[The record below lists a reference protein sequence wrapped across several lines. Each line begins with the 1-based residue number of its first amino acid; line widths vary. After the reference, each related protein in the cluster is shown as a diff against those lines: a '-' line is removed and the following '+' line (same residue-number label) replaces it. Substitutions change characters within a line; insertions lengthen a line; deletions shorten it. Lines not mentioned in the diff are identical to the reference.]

1 MASIKFLIDSSA
13 DIPADLL
20 EGTGIEVLH
29 FPIVVDGREY
39 FDGQDFTPQ
48 EFYQILARAKAI
60 PTHSQLTPFFFV
72 EQYEKAFSEGCD
84 ELIYTSINSKGS
96 ATNQNA
102 NQAIDMFFEEH
113 PEARDKLRITV
124 IDSKTYTM
132 AYGYI
137 VLEAAKAVKN
147 GATADEAI
155 AMIRDWLDHVRVLF
169 TPYDLKYAKKSGR
182 ISAAAAVLG
191 DALGIHPIMSFPNGD
206 SKVLAKVRGLKNEG
220 ASGWMWTSN
229 YAYPVT
235 TITKDVR
242 TDMLA
247 IPEVLGVKIALGD
260 HRSSFPNQHEIMQI
274 LADIRVSGMLTGKT
288 GFLHVHL
295 GDFAYSFDIF
305 DECIAQ
311 GMPIKHIRPTHVARH
326 PEVFRRACEFA
337 KKGGFIDITTGGG
350 NYMGSAA
357 DAVRAALAADV
368 PFDRITL
375 SSDGHGSMP
384 RFNEAGE
391 MVGLGI
397 GSIMCD
403 IETIRE
409 LKDELGIEKALTPMT
424 KTVAGALGLE
434 SKGGIAVGK
443 DADLLFLT
451 KDFDINWVFMMGKV
465 AMRQGEVVMKGAF
478 EE

>member
-1 MASIKFLIDSSA
+1 MHPILIKNADVYAPEHIGTRDLFLAGGKIVAMAEKLDVTL
-13 DIPADLL
+13 PDL
-20 EGTGIEVLH
+20 E
-29 FPIVVDGREY
+29 
-39 FDGQDFTPQ
+39 
-48 EFYQILARAKAI
+48 
-60 PTHSQLTPFFFV
+60 
-72 EQYEKAFSEGCD
+72 
-84 ELIYTSINSKGS
+84 
-96 ATNQNA
+96 
-102 NQAIDMFFEEH
+102 
-113 PEARDKLRITV
+113 V
-124 IDSKTYTM
+124 ID
-132 AYGYI
+132 AAGYI
-137 VLEAAKAVKN
+137 VAPGLVDQHIHITGGGGEGGWHSRCPELVFSELVKAGVTTFL
-147 GATADEAI
+147 G
-155 AMIRDWLDHVRVLF
+155 V
-169 TPYDLKYAKKSGR
+169 SGT
-182 ISAAAAVLG
+182 
-191 DALGIHPIMSFPNGD
+191 D
-206 SKVLAKVRGLKNEG
+206 SMTRSVENLLAKVRGLKNEG

-274 LADIRVSGMLTGKT
+274 LADVRVSGMLTGKT

-295 GDFAYSFDIF
+295 GDFPYSFDIF
-305 DECIAQ
+305 DECVAQ

-357 DAVRAALAADV
+357 DAVRAALADGV

-409 LKDELGIEKALTPMT
+409 LKDELGVEKALTPMT

-434 SKGGIAVGK
+434 TKGGIAVGK

-451 KDFDINWVFMMGKV
+451 KDLDIDWVFMMGKI
-465 AMRQGEVVMKGAF
+465 AMRKGEVVMKGAF

>member
-1 MASIKFLIDSSA
+1 MHPILIKNADVYAPEHLGTRDIFLAGGKIVAMAEKLDVTL
-13 DIPADLL
+13 PDL
-20 EGTGIEVLH
+20 E
-29 FPIVVDGREY
+29 
-39 FDGQDFTPQ
+39 
-48 EFYQILARAKAI
+48 
-60 PTHSQLTPFFFV
+60 
-72 EQYEKAFSEGCD
+72 
-84 ELIYTSINSKGS
+84 
-96 ATNQNA
+96 
-102 NQAIDMFFEEH
+102 
-113 PEARDKLRITV
+113 V
-124 IDSKTYTM
+124 ID
-132 AYGYI
+132 AAGYI
-137 VLEAAKAVKN
+137 VAPGLVDQHIHITGGGGEGGWHSRCPELVFSELVKAGVTTFL
-147 GATADEAI
+147 G
-155 AMIRDWLDHVRVLF
+155 V
-169 TPYDLKYAKKSGR
+169 SGT
-182 ISAAAAVLG
+182 
-191 DALGIHPIMSFPNGD
+191 D
-206 SKVLAKVRGLKNEG
+206 SMTRSVENLLAKVRGLKNEG

-235 TITKDVR
+235 TVTKDVR

-274 LADIRVSGMLTGKT
+274 LADVRVSGMLTGKT

-295 GDFAYSFDIF
+295 GDFPYSFDIF
-305 DECIAQ
+305 DECVAQ

-357 DAVRAALAADV
+357 DAVRAALADGV

-403 IETIRE
+403 IETLRE
-409 LKDELGIEKALTPMT
+409 LKDDLGVEKALTPMT

-434 SKGGIAVGK
+434 TKGGIAVGK
-443 DADLLFLT
+443 DADILFLT
-451 KDFDINWVFMMGKV
+451 KDLDIDWVFMMGKV
-465 AMRQGEVVMKGAF
+465 AMRKGEVVMKGAF

>member
-1 MASIKFLIDSSA
+1 MHPILIKNADVYAPEHLGTRDIFLAGGKIVAMAEKLDVTL
-13 DIPADLL
+13 PDL
-20 EGTGIEVLH
+20 E
-29 FPIVVDGREY
+29 
-39 FDGQDFTPQ
+39 
-48 EFYQILARAKAI
+48 
-60 PTHSQLTPFFFV
+60 
-72 EQYEKAFSEGCD
+72 
-84 ELIYTSINSKGS
+84 
-96 ATNQNA
+96 
-102 NQAIDMFFEEH
+102 
-113 PEARDKLRITV
+113 V
-124 IDSKTYTM
+124 ID
-132 AYGYI
+132 AAGYI
-137 VLEAAKAVKN
+137 VAPGLVDQHIHITGGGGEGGWHSRCPELVFSELVKAGVTTFL
-147 GATADEAI
+147 G
-155 AMIRDWLDHVRVLF
+155 V
-169 TPYDLKYAKKSGR
+169 SGT
-182 ISAAAAVLG
+182 
-191 DALGIHPIMSFPNGD
+191 D
-206 SKVLAKVRGLKNEG
+206 SMTRSVENLLAKVRGLKNEG

-235 TITKDVR
+235 TVTKDVR

-274 LADIRVSGMLTGKT
+274 LADVRVSGMLTGKT

-295 GDFAYSFDIF
+295 GDFPYSFDIF
-305 DECIAQ
+305 DECVAQ

-357 DAVRAALAADV
+357 DAVRAALADGV

-409 LKDELGIEKALTPMT
+409 LKDELGVEKALTPMT

-434 SKGGIAVGK
+434 TKGGIAVGK
-443 DADLLFLT
+443 DADILFLT
-451 KDFDINWVFMMGKV
+451 KDLDIDWVFMMGKV
-465 AMRQGEVVMKGAF
+465 AMRKGEVVMKGAF

>member
-1 MASIKFLIDSSA
+1 MHPILIKNADVYAPEHIGTRDIFIAGGKIVAMAEKLDVTL
-13 DIPADLL
+13 PDL
-20 EGTGIEVLH
+20 E
-29 FPIVVDGREY
+29 
-39 FDGQDFTPQ
+39 
-48 EFYQILARAKAI
+48 
-60 PTHSQLTPFFFV
+60 
-72 EQYEKAFSEGCD
+72 
-84 ELIYTSINSKGS
+84 
-96 ATNQNA
+96 
-102 NQAIDMFFEEH
+102 
-113 PEARDKLRITV
+113 V
-124 IDSKTYTM
+124 ID
-132 AYGYI
+132 AAGYI
-137 VLEAAKAVKN
+137 VAPGLVDQHIHITGGGGEGGWHSRCPELVFSELVKAGVTTFL
-147 GATADEAI
+147 G
-155 AMIRDWLDHVRVLF
+155 V
-169 TPYDLKYAKKSGR
+169 SGT
-182 ISAAAAVLG
+182 
-191 DALGIHPIMSFPNGD
+191 D
-206 SKVLAKVRGLKNEG
+206 SMTRSVENLLAKVRGLKNEG

-274 LADIRVSGMLTGKT
+274 LADVRVSGMLTGKT

-295 GDFAYSFDIF
+295 GDFPYSFDIF
-305 DECIAQ
+305 DECVAQ

-357 DAVRAALAADV
+357 DAVRAALADGV

-434 SKGGIAVGK
+434 TKGGIAVGK

-451 KDFDINWVFMMGKV
+451 KDFDIDWVFMMGKV

>member
-1 MASIKFLIDSSA
+1 MHPILIKNADVYAPEHIGTRDLFIAGGKIVAMAENLDVTL
-13 DIPADLL
+13 PDL
-20 EGTGIEVLH
+20 E
-29 FPIVVDGREY
+29 
-39 FDGQDFTPQ
+39 
-48 EFYQILARAKAI
+48 
-60 PTHSQLTPFFFV
+60 
-72 EQYEKAFSEGCD
+72 
-84 ELIYTSINSKGS
+84 
-96 ATNQNA
+96 
-102 NQAIDMFFEEH
+102 
-113 PEARDKLRITV
+113 V
-124 IDSKTYTM
+124 ID
-132 AYGYI
+132 AAGYI
-137 VLEAAKAVKN
+137 VAPGLIDQHIHITGGGGEGGWHSRCPELVFSELVKAGVTTFL
-147 GATADEAI
+147 G
-155 AMIRDWLDHVRVLF
+155 V
-169 TPYDLKYAKKSGR
+169 SGT
-182 ISAAAAVLG
+182 
-191 DALGIHPIMSFPNGD
+191 D
-206 SKVLAKVRGLKNEG
+206 SMTRSVENLLAKVRGLKNEG

-305 DECIAQ
+305 DECVAQ

-409 LKDELGIEKALTPMT
+409 LKDELGVEKALTPMT
-424 KTVAGALGLE
+424 KTVSGALGLE

-451 KDFDINWVFMMGKV
+451 KDFDIDWVFMMGKV
-465 AMRQGEVVMKGAF
+465 AMRKGEVFMKGAF

>member
-1 MASIKFLIDSSA
+1 MHPILIKNADVYAPEHIGTRDLFLAGGKIVAMAEKLDVTL
-13 DIPADLL
+13 PDL
-20 EGTGIEVLH
+20 E
-29 FPIVVDGREY
+29 
-39 FDGQDFTPQ
+39 
-48 EFYQILARAKAI
+48 
-60 PTHSQLTPFFFV
+60 
-72 EQYEKAFSEGCD
+72 
-84 ELIYTSINSKGS
+84 
-96 ATNQNA
+96 
-102 NQAIDMFFEEH
+102 
-113 PEARDKLRITV
+113 V
-124 IDSKTYTM
+124 ID
-132 AYGYI
+132 AAGYI
-137 VLEAAKAVKN
+137 VAPGLVDQHIHITGGGGEGGWHSRCPELVFSELVKAGVTTFL
-147 GATADEAI
+147 G
-155 AMIRDWLDHVRVLF
+155 V
-169 TPYDLKYAKKSGR
+169 SGT
-182 ISAAAAVLG
+182 
-191 DALGIHPIMSFPNGD
+191 D
-206 SKVLAKVRGLKNEG
+206 SMTRSVENLLAKVRGLKNEG

-274 LADIRVSGMLTGKT
+274 LADVRVSGMLTGKT

-295 GDFAYSFDIF
+295 GDFPYSFDIF
-305 DECIAQ
+305 DECVAQ

-357 DAVRAALAADV
+357 DAVRAALADGV

-409 LKDELGIEKALTPMT
+409 LKDELGVEKALTPMT

-434 SKGGIAVGK
+434 TKGGIAVGK

-451 KDFDINWVFMMGKV
+451 KDFEPEWVFMMGKV

>member
-1 MASIKFLIDSSA
+1 MHPILIKNADVYAPEHLGTRDIFLAGGKIVAMAEKLDVTL
-13 DIPADLL
+13 PDL
-20 EGTGIEVLH
+20 E
-29 FPIVVDGREY
+29 
-39 FDGQDFTPQ
+39 
-48 EFYQILARAKAI
+48 
-60 PTHSQLTPFFFV
+60 
-72 EQYEKAFSEGCD
+72 
-84 ELIYTSINSKGS
+84 
-96 ATNQNA
+96 
-102 NQAIDMFFEEH
+102 
-113 PEARDKLRITV
+113 V
-124 IDSKTYTM
+124 ID
-132 AYGYI
+132 AAGYI
-137 VLEAAKAVKN
+137 VAPGLVDQHIHITGGGGEGGWHSRCPELVFSELVKAGVTTFL
-147 GATADEAI
+147 G
-155 AMIRDWLDHVRVLF
+155 V
-169 TPYDLKYAKKSGR
+169 SGT
-182 ISAAAAVLG
+182 
-191 DALGIHPIMSFPNGD
+191 D
-206 SKVLAKVRGLKNEG
+206 SMTRSVENLLAKVRGLKNEG

-274 LADIRVSGMLTGKT
+274 LADVRVSGMLTGKT

-295 GDFAYSFDIF
+295 GDFPYSFDIF
-305 DECIAQ
+305 DECVAQ

-434 SKGGIAVGK
+434 AKGGIAVGK
-443 DADLLFLT
+443 DADILFLT
-451 KDFDINWVFMMGKV
+451 KDLDIDWVFMMGKV
-465 AMRQGEVVMKGAF
+465 AMRKGEVVMKGAF

>member
-1 MASIKFLIDSSA
+1 MAEKLDVTL
-13 DIPADLL
+13 PDL
-20 EGTGIEVLH
+20 E
-29 FPIVVDGREY
+29 
-39 FDGQDFTPQ
+39 
-48 EFYQILARAKAI
+48 
-60 PTHSQLTPFFFV
+60 
-72 EQYEKAFSEGCD
+72 
-84 ELIYTSINSKGS
+84 
-96 ATNQNA
+96 
-102 NQAIDMFFEEH
+102 
-113 PEARDKLRITV
+113 V
-124 IDSKTYTM
+124 ID
-132 AYGYI
+132 AAGYI
-137 VLEAAKAVKN
+137 VAPGLVDQHIHITGGGGEGGWHSRCPELVFSELVKAGVTTFL
-147 GATADEAI
+147 G
-155 AMIRDWLDHVRVLF
+155 V
-169 TPYDLKYAKKSGR
+169 SGT
-182 ISAAAAVLG
+182 
-191 DALGIHPIMSFPNGD
+191 D
-206 SKVLAKVRGLKNEG
+206 SMTRSVENLLAKVRGLKNEG

-274 LADIRVSGMLTGKT
+274 LADVRVSGMLTGKT

-295 GDFAYSFDIF
+295 GDFPYSFDIF
-305 DECIAQ
+305 DECVAQ

-357 DAVRAALAADV
+357 DAVRAALADGV

-409 LKDELGIEKALTPMT
+409 LKDELGVEKALTPMT

-434 SKGGIAVGK
+434 TKGGIAVGK

-451 KDFDINWVFMMGKV
+451 KDFEPEWVFMMGKV

>member
-1 MASIKFLIDSSA
+1 MHPILIKNADVYAPEHLGTRDIFLAGGKIVAMAEKLDVTL
-13 DIPADLL
+13 PDL
-20 EGTGIEVLH
+20 E
-29 FPIVVDGREY
+29 
-39 FDGQDFTPQ
+39 
-48 EFYQILARAKAI
+48 
-60 PTHSQLTPFFFV
+60 
-72 EQYEKAFSEGCD
+72 
-84 ELIYTSINSKGS
+84 
-96 ATNQNA
+96 
-102 NQAIDMFFEEH
+102 
-113 PEARDKLRITV
+113 V
-124 IDSKTYTM
+124 ID
-132 AYGYI
+132 AAGYI
-137 VLEAAKAVKN
+137 VAPGLVDQHIHITGGGGEGGWHSRCPELVFSELVKAGVTTFL
-147 GATADEAI
+147 G
-155 AMIRDWLDHVRVLF
+155 V
-169 TPYDLKYAKKSGR
+169 SGT
-182 ISAAAAVLG
+182 
-191 DALGIHPIMSFPNGD
+191 D
-206 SKVLAKVRGLKNEG
+206 SMTRSVENLLAKVRGLKNEG

-235 TITKDVR
+235 TVTKDVR

-274 LADIRVSGMLTGKT
+274 LADVRVSGMLTGKT

-295 GDFAYSFDIF
+295 GDFPYSFDIF
-305 DECIAQ
+305 DECVAQ

-409 LKDELGIEKALTPMT
+409 LKDDLGVEKALTPMT

-434 SKGGIAVGK
+434 TKGGIAVGK
-443 DADLLFLT
+443 DADILFLT
-451 KDFDINWVFMMGKV
+451 KDLDIDWVFMMGKV
-465 AMRQGEVVMKGAF
+465 AMRKGEVVMKGAF

>member
-1 MASIKFLIDSSA
+1 MHPILIKNADVYAPEHLGTRDIFLAGGKIVAMAEKLDVTL
-13 DIPADLL
+13 PDL
-20 EGTGIEVLH
+20 E
-29 FPIVVDGREY
+29 
-39 FDGQDFTPQ
+39 
-48 EFYQILARAKAI
+48 
-60 PTHSQLTPFFFV
+60 
-72 EQYEKAFSEGCD
+72 
-84 ELIYTSINSKGS
+84 
-96 ATNQNA
+96 
-102 NQAIDMFFEEH
+102 
-113 PEARDKLRITV
+113 V
-124 IDSKTYTM
+124 ID
-132 AYGYI
+132 AAGYI
-137 VLEAAKAVKN
+137 VAPGLVDQHIHITGGGGEGGWHSRCPELVFSELVKAGVTTFL
-147 GATADEAI
+147 G
-155 AMIRDWLDHVRVLF
+155 V
-169 TPYDLKYAKKSGR
+169 SGT
-182 ISAAAAVLG
+182 
-191 DALGIHPIMSFPNGD
+191 D
-206 SKVLAKVRGLKNEG
+206 SMTRSVENLLAKVRGLKNEG

-274 LADIRVSGMLTGKT
+274 LADVRVSGMLTGKT

-295 GDFAYSFDIF
+295 GDFPYSFDIF
-305 DECIAQ
+305 DECVAQ

-357 DAVRAALAADV
+357 DAVRAALADGV

-409 LKDELGIEKALTPMT
+409 LKDELGVEKALTPMT

-434 SKGGIAVGK
+434 TKGGIAVGK

-451 KDFDINWVFMMGKV
+451 KDLDIDWVFMMGKV
-465 AMRQGEVVMKGAF
+465 AMRKGEVIMKGAF

>member
-1 MASIKFLIDSSA
+1 MHPILIKNADVYAPEHLGTRDIFLAGGKIVAMAEKLDVTL
-13 DIPADLL
+13 PDL
-20 EGTGIEVLH
+20 E
-29 FPIVVDGREY
+29 
-39 FDGQDFTPQ
+39 
-48 EFYQILARAKAI
+48 
-60 PTHSQLTPFFFV
+60 
-72 EQYEKAFSEGCD
+72 
-84 ELIYTSINSKGS
+84 
-96 ATNQNA
+96 
-102 NQAIDMFFEEH
+102 
-113 PEARDKLRITV
+113 V
-124 IDSKTYTM
+124 ID
-132 AYGYI
+132 AAGYI
-137 VLEAAKAVKN
+137 VAPGLVDQHIHITGGGGEGGWHSRCPELVFSELVKAGVTTFL
-147 GATADEAI
+147 G
-155 AMIRDWLDHVRVLF
+155 V
-169 TPYDLKYAKKSGR
+169 SGT
-182 ISAAAAVLG
+182 
-191 DALGIHPIMSFPNGD
+191 D
-206 SKVLAKVRGLKNEG
+206 SMTRSVENLLAKVRGLKNEG

-274 LADIRVSGMLTGKT
+274 LADVRVSGMLTGKT

-295 GDFAYSFDIF
+295 GDFPYSFDIF
-305 DECIAQ
+305 DECVAQ

-357 DAVRAALAADV
+357 DAVRAALADGV

-409 LKDELGIEKALTPMT
+409 LKDELGVENALTPMT

-434 SKGGIAVGK
+434 TKGGIAVGK

-451 KDFDINWVFMMGKV
+451 KDLDIDWVFMMGKV
-465 AMRQGEVVMKGAF
+465 AMRKGEVVMKGAF

>member
-1 MASIKFLIDSSA
+1 MHPILIKNADVYAPEHIGTRDLFIAGGKIVAMAEKLDVTL
-13 DIPADLL
+13 PDL
-20 EGTGIEVLH
+20 E
-29 FPIVVDGREY
+29 
-39 FDGQDFTPQ
+39 
-48 EFYQILARAKAI
+48 
-60 PTHSQLTPFFFV
+60 
-72 EQYEKAFSEGCD
+72 
-84 ELIYTSINSKGS
+84 
-96 ATNQNA
+96 
-102 NQAIDMFFEEH
+102 
-113 PEARDKLRITV
+113 V
-124 IDSKTYTM
+124 ID
-132 AYGYI
+132 AAGYI
-137 VLEAAKAVKN
+137 VAPGLVDQHIHITGGGGEGGWHSRCPELVFSELVKAGVTTFL
-147 GATADEAI
+147 G
-155 AMIRDWLDHVRVLF
+155 V
-169 TPYDLKYAKKSGR
+169 SGT
-182 ISAAAAVLG
+182 
-191 DALGIHPIMSFPNGD
+191 D
-206 SKVLAKVRGLKNEG
+206 SMTRSVENLLAKVRGLKNEG

-305 DECIAQ
+305 DECVAQ

-409 LKDELGIEKALTPMT
+409 LKDELGVEKALTPMT
-424 KTVAGALGLE
+424 KTVSDALGLE
-434 SKGGIAVGK
+434 AKGGIAVGK

-451 KDFDINWVFMMGKV
+451 KDFDIDWVFMMGKV
-465 AMRQGEVVMKGAF
+465 AMRKGEVVMKGAF

>member
-1 MASIKFLIDSSA
+1 MHPILIKNADVYAPEHIGTRDLFIAGGKIVAMAEKLDVTL
-13 DIPADLL
+13 PDL
-20 EGTGIEVLH
+20 E
-29 FPIVVDGREY
+29 
-39 FDGQDFTPQ
+39 
-48 EFYQILARAKAI
+48 
-60 PTHSQLTPFFFV
+60 
-72 EQYEKAFSEGCD
+72 
-84 ELIYTSINSKGS
+84 
-96 ATNQNA
+96 
-102 NQAIDMFFEEH
+102 
-113 PEARDKLRITV
+113 V
-124 IDSKTYTM
+124 ID
-132 AYGYI
+132 AAGYI
-137 VLEAAKAVKN
+137 VAPGLVDQHIHITGGGGEGGWHSRCPELVFSELVKAGVTTFL
-147 GATADEAI
+147 G
-155 AMIRDWLDHVRVLF
+155 V
-169 TPYDLKYAKKSGR
+169 SGT
-182 ISAAAAVLG
+182 
-191 DALGIHPIMSFPNGD
+191 D
-206 SKVLAKVRGLKNEG
+206 SMTRSVENLLAKVRGLKNEG

-295 GDFAYSFDIF
+295 GDFPYSFDIF
-305 DECIAQ
+305 DECVAQ

-409 LKDELGIEKALTPMT
+409 LKDELGVEKALTPMT

-434 SKGGIAVGK
+434 TKGGIAVGK
-443 DADLLFLT
+443 DADILFLT
-451 KDFDINWVFMMGKV
+451 KDLDIDWVFMMGKV
-465 AMRQGEVVMKGAF
+465 AMRKGEVVMKGAF

>member
-1 MASIKFLIDSSA
+1 MHPILIKNADVYAPEHLGTRDIFLAGGKIVAMAEKLDVTL
-13 DIPADLL
+13 PDL
-20 EGTGIEVLH
+20 E
-29 FPIVVDGREY
+29 
-39 FDGQDFTPQ
+39 
-48 EFYQILARAKAI
+48 
-60 PTHSQLTPFFFV
+60 
-72 EQYEKAFSEGCD
+72 
-84 ELIYTSINSKGS
+84 
-96 ATNQNA
+96 
-102 NQAIDMFFEEH
+102 
-113 PEARDKLRITV
+113 V
-124 IDSKTYTM
+124 ID
-132 AYGYI
+132 AAGYI
-137 VLEAAKAVKN
+137 VAPGLVDQHIHITGGGGEGGWHSRCPELVFSELVKAGVTTFL
-147 GATADEAI
+147 G
-155 AMIRDWLDHVRVLF
+155 V
-169 TPYDLKYAKKSGR
+169 SGT
-182 ISAAAAVLG
+182 
-191 DALGIHPIMSFPNGD
+191 D
-206 SKVLAKVRGLKNEG
+206 SMTRSVENLLAKVRGLKNEG

-274 LADIRVSGMLTGKT
+274 LADVRVSGMLTGKT

-295 GDFAYSFDIF
+295 GDFPYSFDIF
-305 DECIAQ
+305 DECVAQ

-434 SKGGIAVGK
+434 TKGGIAVGK

-451 KDFDINWVFMMGKV
+451 KDFDIDWVFMMGKV

>member
-1 MASIKFLIDSSA
+1 MHPILIKNADVYAPEHLGTRDIFLAGGKIVAMAEKLDVTLPDLELIDA
-13 DIPADLL
+13 A
-20 EGTGIEVLH
+20 
-29 FPIVVDGREY
+29 
-39 FDGQDFTPQ
+39 
-48 EFYQILARAKAI
+48 
-60 PTHSQLTPFFFV
+60 
-72 EQYEKAFSEGCD
+72 
-84 ELIYTSINSKGS
+84 
-96 ATNQNA
+96 
-102 NQAIDMFFEEH
+102 
-113 PEARDKLRITV
+113 
-124 IDSKTYTM
+124 
-132 AYGYI
+132 GYI
-137 VLEAAKAVKN
+137 VAPGLVDQHIHITGGGGEGGWHSRCPELVFSELVKAGVTTFL
-147 GATADEAI
+147 G
-155 AMIRDWLDHVRVLF
+155 V
-169 TPYDLKYAKKSGR
+169 SGT
-182 ISAAAAVLG
+182 
-191 DALGIHPIMSFPNGD
+191 D
-206 SKVLAKVRGLKNEG
+206 SMTRSVENLLAKVRGLKNEG

-274 LADIRVSGMLTGKT
+274 LADVRVSGMLTGKT

-295 GDFAYSFDIF
+295 GDFPYSFDIF
-305 DECIAQ
+305 DECVAQ

-409 LKDELGIEKALTPMT
+409 LKDELGVEKALTPMT

-434 SKGGIAVGK
+434 TKGGIAVGK
-443 DADLLFLT
+443 DADILFLT
-451 KDFDINWVFMMGKV
+451 KDLDIDWVFMMGKV
-465 AMRQGEVVMKGAF
+465 AMRKGEVVMKGAF

>member
-1 MASIKFLIDSSA
+1 MHPILIKNADVYAPEHLGTRDIFLAGGKIVAMAEKLDVTL
-13 DIPADLL
+13 PDL
-20 EGTGIEVLH
+20 E
-29 FPIVVDGREY
+29 
-39 FDGQDFTPQ
+39 
-48 EFYQILARAKAI
+48 
-60 PTHSQLTPFFFV
+60 
-72 EQYEKAFSEGCD
+72 
-84 ELIYTSINSKGS
+84 
-96 ATNQNA
+96 
-102 NQAIDMFFEEH
+102 
-113 PEARDKLRITV
+113 V
-124 IDSKTYTM
+124 ID
-132 AYGYI
+132 AAGYI
-137 VLEAAKAVKN
+137 VAPGLVDQHIHITGGGGEGGWHSRCPELVFSELVKAGVTTFL
-147 GATADEAI
+147 G
-155 AMIRDWLDHVRVLF
+155 V
-169 TPYDLKYAKKSGR
+169 SGT
-182 ISAAAAVLG
+182 
-191 DALGIHPIMSFPNGD
+191 D
-206 SKVLAKVRGLKNEG
+206 SMTRSVENLLAKVRGLKNEG

-274 LADIRVSGMLTGKT
+274 LADVRVSGMLTGKT

-295 GDFAYSFDIF
+295 GDFPYSFDIF
-305 DECIAQ
+305 DECVAQ

-357 DAVRAALAADV
+357 DAVHAALADGV

-409 LKDELGIEKALTPMT
+409 LKDELGVEKALTPMT

-434 SKGGIAVGK
+434 TKGGIAVGK

-451 KDFDINWVFMMGKV
+451 KDLDIDWVFMMGKV
-465 AMRQGEVVMKGAF
+465 AMRKGEVVMKGAF

>member
-1 MASIKFLIDSSA
+1 MHPILIKNADVYAPEHLGTRDLFIAGGKIVAMAEKLDVTL
-13 DIPADLL
+13 PDL
-20 EGTGIEVLH
+20 E
-29 FPIVVDGREY
+29 
-39 FDGQDFTPQ
+39 
-48 EFYQILARAKAI
+48 
-60 PTHSQLTPFFFV
+60 
-72 EQYEKAFSEGCD
+72 
-84 ELIYTSINSKGS
+84 
-96 ATNQNA
+96 
-102 NQAIDMFFEEH
+102 
-113 PEARDKLRITV
+113 V
-124 IDSKTYTM
+124 ID
-132 AYGYI
+132 AAGYI
-137 VLEAAKAVKN
+137 VAPGLVDQHIHITGGGGEGGWHSRCPELVFSELVKAGVTTFL
-147 GATADEAI
+147 G
-155 AMIRDWLDHVRVLF
+155 V
-169 TPYDLKYAKKSGR
+169 SGT
-182 ISAAAAVLG
+182 
-191 DALGIHPIMSFPNGD
+191 D
-206 SKVLAKVRGLKNEG
+206 SMTRSVENLLAKVRGLKNEG

-357 DAVRAALAADV
+357 DAVRAALADGV

-434 SKGGIAVGK
+434 TKGGIAVGK

-451 KDFDINWVFMMGKV
+451 KDLDIDWVFMMGKV
-465 AMRQGEVVMKGAF
+465 AMRKGEVVMKGAF

>member
-1 MASIKFLIDSSA
+1 MHPILIKNADVYAPEHLGTRDIFLAGGKIVAMAEKLDVTL
-13 DIPADLL
+13 PDL
-20 EGTGIEVLH
+20 E
-29 FPIVVDGREY
+29 
-39 FDGQDFTPQ
+39 
-48 EFYQILARAKAI
+48 
-60 PTHSQLTPFFFV
+60 
-72 EQYEKAFSEGCD
+72 
-84 ELIYTSINSKGS
+84 
-96 ATNQNA
+96 
-102 NQAIDMFFEEH
+102 
-113 PEARDKLRITV
+113 V
-124 IDSKTYTM
+124 ID
-132 AYGYI
+132 AAGYI
-137 VLEAAKAVKN
+137 VAPGLVDQHIHITGGGGEGGWHSRCPELVFSELVKAGVTTFL
-147 GATADEAI
+147 G
-155 AMIRDWLDHVRVLF
+155 V
-169 TPYDLKYAKKSGR
+169 SGT
-182 ISAAAAVLG
+182 
-191 DALGIHPIMSFPNGD
+191 D
-206 SKVLAKVRGLKNEG
+206 SMTRSVENLLAKVRGLKNEG

-274 LADIRVSGMLTGKT
+274 LADVRVSGMLTGKT

-295 GDFAYSFDIF
+295 GDFPYSFDIF
-305 DECIAQ
+305 DECVAQ

-357 DAVRAALAADV
+357 DAVRAALADGV

-403 IETIRE
+403 IETLRE
-409 LKDELGIEKALTPMT
+409 LKDELGVEKALTPMT

-434 SKGGIAVGK
+434 TKGGIAVGK

-451 KDFDINWVFMMGKV
+451 KDLDIDWVFMMGKV
-465 AMRQGEVVMKGAF
+465 AMRKGEVVMKGAF

>member
-1 MASIKFLIDSSA
+1 MHPILIKNADVYAPEHLGTRDIFLAGGKIVAMAEKLDVTL
-13 DIPADLL
+13 PDL
-20 EGTGIEVLH
+20 E
-29 FPIVVDGREY
+29 
-39 FDGQDFTPQ
+39 
-48 EFYQILARAKAI
+48 
-60 PTHSQLTPFFFV
+60 
-72 EQYEKAFSEGCD
+72 
-84 ELIYTSINSKGS
+84 
-96 ATNQNA
+96 
-102 NQAIDMFFEEH
+102 
-113 PEARDKLRITV
+113 V
-124 IDSKTYTM
+124 ID
-132 AYGYI
+132 AAGYI
-137 VLEAAKAVKN
+137 VAPGLVDQHIHITGGGGEGGWHSRCPELVFSELVKAGVTTFL
-147 GATADEAI
+147 G
-155 AMIRDWLDHVRVLF
+155 V
-169 TPYDLKYAKKSGR
+169 SGT
-182 ISAAAAVLG
+182 
-191 DALGIHPIMSFPNGD
+191 D
-206 SKVLAKVRGLKNEG
+206 SMTRSVENLLAKVRGLKNEG

-295 GDFAYSFDIF
+295 GDFPYSFDIF
-305 DECIAQ
+305 DECVAQ

-409 LKDELGIEKALTPMT
+409 LKDELGVEKALTPMT

-434 SKGGIAVGK
+434 TKGGIAVGK

-451 KDFDINWVFMMGKV
+451 KDLDIDWVFMMGKV
-465 AMRQGEVVMKGAF
+465 AMRKGEVVMKGAF

>member
-1 MASIKFLIDSSA
+1 MHPILIKNADVYAPEHIGTRDLFIAGGKIVAMAEKLDVTL
-13 DIPADLL
+13 PDL
-20 EGTGIEVLH
+20 E
-29 FPIVVDGREY
+29 
-39 FDGQDFTPQ
+39 
-48 EFYQILARAKAI
+48 
-60 PTHSQLTPFFFV
+60 
-72 EQYEKAFSEGCD
+72 
-84 ELIYTSINSKGS
+84 
-96 ATNQNA
+96 
-102 NQAIDMFFEEH
+102 
-113 PEARDKLRITV
+113 V
-124 IDSKTYTM
+124 ID
-132 AYGYI
+132 AAGYI
-137 VLEAAKAVKN
+137 VAPGLVDQHIHITGGGGEGGWHSRCPELVFSELVKAGVTTFL
-147 GATADEAI
+147 G
-155 AMIRDWLDHVRVLF
+155 V
-169 TPYDLKYAKKSGR
+169 SGT
-182 ISAAAAVLG
+182 
-191 DALGIHPIMSFPNGD
+191 D
-206 SKVLAKVRGLKNEG
+206 SMTRSVENLLAKVRGLKNEG

-305 DECIAQ
+305 DECVAQ

-409 LKDELGIEKALTPMT
+409 LKDELGVEKALTPMT
-424 KTVAGALGLE
+424 KTVASALGLE
-434 SKGGIAVGK
+434 TKGGIAVGK
-443 DADLLFLT
+443 DADILFLT
-451 KDFDINWVFMMGKV
+451 KDFDIDWVFMMGKV
-465 AMRQGEVVMKGAF
+465 AMRKGEVVMKGAF

>member
-1 MASIKFLIDSSA
+1 MHPILIKNADVYAPEHLGTRDIFLAGGKIVAMAEKLDVTL
-13 DIPADLL
+13 PDL
-20 EGTGIEVLH
+20 E
-29 FPIVVDGREY
+29 
-39 FDGQDFTPQ
+39 
-48 EFYQILARAKAI
+48 
-60 PTHSQLTPFFFV
+60 
-72 EQYEKAFSEGCD
+72 
-84 ELIYTSINSKGS
+84 
-96 ATNQNA
+96 
-102 NQAIDMFFEEH
+102 
-113 PEARDKLRITV
+113 V
-124 IDSKTYTM
+124 ID
-132 AYGYI
+132 AAGYI
-137 VLEAAKAVKN
+137 VAPGLVDQHIHITGGGGEGGWHSRCPELVFSELVKAGVTTFL
-147 GATADEAI
+147 G
-155 AMIRDWLDHVRVLF
+155 V
-169 TPYDLKYAKKSGR
+169 SGT
-182 ISAAAAVLG
+182 
-191 DALGIHPIMSFPNGD
+191 D
-206 SKVLAKVRGLKNEG
+206 SMTRSVENLLAKVRGLKNEG

-274 LADIRVSGMLTGKT
+274 LADVRVSGMLTGKT

-295 GDFAYSFDIF
+295 GDFPYSFDIF
-305 DECIAQ
+305 DECVAQ

-357 DAVRAALAADV
+357 DAVRAALADGV

-409 LKDELGIEKALTPMT
+409 LKDELGVEKALTPMT

-434 SKGGIAVGK
+434 TKGGIAVGK

-451 KDFDINWVFMMGKV
+451 KDLDIDWVVMMGKV
-465 AMRQGEVVMKGAF
+465 AMSKGEVIMKGAF